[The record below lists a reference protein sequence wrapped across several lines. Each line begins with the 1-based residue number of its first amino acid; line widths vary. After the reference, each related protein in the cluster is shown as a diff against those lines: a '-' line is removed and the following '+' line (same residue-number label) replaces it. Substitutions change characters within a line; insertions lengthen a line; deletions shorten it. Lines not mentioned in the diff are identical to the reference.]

1 VRASNSSDLAS
12 TPKSTDINMTS
23 LTPNTNNLTY
33 KSAVDGLI
41 SIVTE
46 SVRWLVTS
54 LAYLSSSLLILNV
67 YIELAREVSA
77 AVEQFTLNPE
87 FGGSN
92 PAAPEPGK
100 VL

>member
-12 TPKSTDINMTS
+12 TPKSTEINMTS
-23 LTPNTNNLTY
+23 LTPNTNNLAY

-54 LAYLSSSLLILNV
+54 LA
-67 YIELAREVSA
+67 
-77 AVEQFTLNPE
+77 
-87 FGGSN
+87 
-92 PAAPEPGK
+92 
-100 VL
+100 